1 MKKIDEIDK
10 NFKADTTIEEP
21 DVRFYDVRKAP
32 FKIYGLYEPQTESD
46 MFRRLPQ
53 SLADEVNEGFAVLA
67 KHTAGGRVRFRTN
80 SRYVGIR
87 VEYPWVDC
95 GYSHIP
101 FTGSAGFDLYTVE
114 EGRHTYRHT
123 FKPTSD
129 INEKLGYE
137 SLMHFD
143 DNSMRDIVINFPLYN
158 PVSSLYICLQE
169 SAVVEVG
176 SEYKYEKPILYY
188 GSSITQGGC
197 ASRPGNSY
205 QAIISRRYDTNYI
218 NLGFSGSGKAEENI
232 MEYMAQLDFS
242 VFVLDYD
249 HNAPSPEYLEETHYR
264 AYEII
269 RKYKP
274 DCPIVMITKPD
285 VVLRY
290 DHEIKRR
297 ATVFNTY
304 QKARLGG
311 DKNVYFI
318 DGYSLFAGE
327 GRDCCTVD
335 GTHPNDLGFWRMADV
350 IGRTIEPLL
359 LNKEIV

>member
-1 MKKIDEIDK
+1 MKNIDEIDE
-10 NFKADTTIEEP
+10 NFKVDTTIEEP
-21 DVRFYDVRKAP
+21 DAKFYDVKKAP
-32 FKIYGLYEPQTESD
+32 FKIYGLYEPQADSD
-46 MFRRLPQ
+46 MFRRIPQ
-53 SLADEVNEGFAVLA
+53 NLADKVNEGVKGLT

-80 SRYVGIR
+80 SRYVAIK
-87 VEYPWVDC
+87 VEYPWINEFP
-95 GYSHIP
+95 HMP
-101 FTGSAGFDLYTVE
+101 LTGSAGFDLFTVE
-114 EGRHTYRHT
+114 DGIHTYRHT
-123 FKPTSD
+123 FNPPTD
-129 INEKLGYE
+129 IVKTLNYE
-137 SLMHFD
+137 SFMHFD
-143 DNSMRDIVINFPLYN
+143 DNSMRDIVINLPLYN

-169 SAVVEVG
+169 SAEVEVG

-218 NLGFSGSGKAEENI
+218 NLGFAGNGKAEENI

-242 VFVLDYD
+242 IFVLDYD
-249 HNAPSPEYLEETHYR
+249 HNAPNPEYLEETHYR

-290 DHEIKRR
+290 DHEIRRR
-297 ATVFNTY
+297 AIIFNTY

-350 IGRTIEPLL
+350 IGKVIEPLL
-359 LNKEIV
+359 KK